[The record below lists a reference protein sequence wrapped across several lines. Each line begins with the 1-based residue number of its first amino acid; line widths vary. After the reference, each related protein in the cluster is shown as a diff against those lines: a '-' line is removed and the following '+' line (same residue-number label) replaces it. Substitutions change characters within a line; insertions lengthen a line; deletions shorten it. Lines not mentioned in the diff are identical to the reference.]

1 MKSYTI
7 CDICCPPLSC
17 RYLILFFKRH
27 KLNPDSFTI
36 CEVIEQINSLKK
48 SSYRINV
55 LKVRL
60 FELKGENNE

>member
-1 MKSYTI
+1 MESYTI
-7 CDICCPPLSC
+7 CDICDVCYPPLSC
-17 RYLILFFKRH
+17 KYLILFFKRH
-27 KLNPDSFTI
+27 KLNPDCFTI

-60 FELKGENNE
+60 FE